1 MGLDTNERQ
10 DVVYFIG
17 TEVERTAMYGEK
29 TLFVVGIQP
38 WEDIQK
44 RADEHDIKHL
54 YFGTSQSF
62 NPKNWDDFELWVN
75 MIEPLLKLG
84 YWCTLDFGVEHASNV
99 LECGFDEYDNYIS
112 MISVKLPY
120 IKQFNYNA
128 TLKLDDTTWG
138 HSNPGVWCHSVHNL
152 MDRSVYTDWR
162 EYVSDTV
169 IE

>member
-75 MIEPLLKLG
+75 MITPLLKEG

-162 EYVSDTV
+162 EYVGDTV